1 MTNLERDAYQR
12 QLAAR
17 INAADNNYE
26 YTEDNALAEI
36 SELDTTWQRI
46 KNMLKSNHVAMVSLI
61 VIIAIILIA
70 IFAPLIIPCDPYAID
85 LPNRV
90 KGPTAEHLLGTDEFG
105 RDILSRL
112 MMGSRVSLV
121 VGLVPTVV
129 SMTIGVILGLVAG
142 FVGGKVD
149 FVIMRLADVCLA
161 FPSIL
166 FAMLVS
172 YTIGQNLV
180 TIFVA
185 LSIIGWA
192 GTARVVRAQ
201 TLQLREKEFVEAA
214 TSIGV
219 KKRTIIFQ
227 HILPNCVPNL
237 IVLFTMNVPG
247 HILSESSLS
256 FLGVGAQP
264 PSTSWGLMVFK
275 MKEFLA
281 TQPVG
286 TLAPGIALLIL
297 VLAFNFLGDG
307 LRDAI
312 DPTLKD

>member
-1 MTNLERDAYQR
+1 MTNFEKDQYQR
-12 QLAAR
+12 DLAAR
-17 INAADNNYE
+17 INAADGNYQ

-46 KNMLKSNHVAMVSLI
+46 KNMLKSNKVAMVSLI

-70 IFAPLIIPCDPYAID
+70 VFAPLIIPCDPYEID
-85 LPNRV
+85 LPNRI

-121 VGLVPTVV
+121 VGLVPTII
-129 SMTIGVILGLVAG
+129 SMGIGIVLGLVAG
-142 FVGGKVD
+142 FSGGKVD
-149 FVIMRLADVCLA
+149 FIIMRLADVCLA

-172 YTIGQNLV
+172 YTIGQNLL

-185 LSIIGWA
+185 LSIISWA
-192 GTARVVRAQ
+192 GTARIVRAQ
-201 TLQLREKEFVEAA
+201 TLQLKEKEFVEAA
-214 TSIGV
+214 ISIGV
-219 KKRTIIFQ
+219 KKRTIIFK

-237 IVLFTMNVPG
+237 IVLFTMHVPSN
-247 HILSESSLS
+247 ILSESSLS

-281 TQPVG
+281 SQPVG
-286 TLAPGIALLIL
+286 TLAPGIALLIM